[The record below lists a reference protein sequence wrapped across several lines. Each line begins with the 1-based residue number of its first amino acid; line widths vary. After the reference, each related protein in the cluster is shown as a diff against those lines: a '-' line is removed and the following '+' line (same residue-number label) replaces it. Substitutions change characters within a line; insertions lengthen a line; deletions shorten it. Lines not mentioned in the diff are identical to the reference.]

1 MLSPYS
7 KVNKVDHT
15 LTDQA
20 FITWFPEDNWYTGR
34 LGDHSF
40 DATAGSLKGMFD
52 FRHPNNKQVLLNAEG
67 SIKHVGPIK
76 YVAPVT
82 ISITPMENT
91 ATTTDASASS
101 A

>member
-40 DATAGSLKGMFD
+40 DATAGWS
-52 FRHPNNKQVLLNAEG
+52 
-67 SIKHVGPIK
+67 S
-76 YVAPVT
+76 
-82 ISITPMENT
+82 T
-91 ATTTDASASS
+91 AVCGGAART
-101 A
+101 